1 MPEQPTST
9 GLDNRRGDR
18 LPLEGAVTVEL
29 DAGVIAG
36 SGQNIS
42 PQGVFFTATGAL
54 PVRVRIAG
62 HEHGVR
68 GELVRYESMGDGR
81 VGIAI
86 RFLEPLPS
94 AAG

>member
-1 MPEQPTST
+1 MAEQPTTT
-9 GLDNRRGDR
+9 GIENRRGER
-18 LPLEGAVTVEL
+18 VPLEGAVTVEV
-29 DAGVIAG
+29 DPVVIAG

-42 PQGVFFTATGAL
+42 PQGVFFTTEGAL
-54 PVRVRIAG
+54 SVRVRIG
-62 HEHGVR
+62 GRDPGVR

-86 RFLEPLPS
+86 RFLEPPPP